1 VGDARPLVAVRV
13 VVTRPAS
20 QSAELMEK
28 LRAAGAV
35 PVAAPAI
42 EILPA
47 EDDAPLLDA
56 VQRLD
61 DYGWIVFTSANAVNF
76 FGQARFALGTHHV
89 PLRAA
94 VAAVGTGTAAAC
106 AKDHLA
112 VAFQPSAALGE
123 TLARE
128 LPIEPGQR
136 VLWPRGSLA
145 PDTLADILRERGAV
159 VDSPVV
165 YRTVTNLDL
174 LGIVDAMRDRR
185 IDALTFTS
193 PSTVRHFVDG
203 LAAAGVRL
211 ARLPEAER
219 PRIACIGP
227 VTAAAARECGL
238 TVDALADPSSD
249 DGLVAALVRIFSA
262 RTDHA

>member
-1 VGDARPLVAVRV
+1 
-13 VVTRPAS
+13 
-20 QSAELMEK
+20 M

-42 EILPA
+42 EILPP
-47 EDDAPLLDA
+47 EDEAPLREGVAQLA
-56 VQRLD
+56 AAAWV
-61 DYGWIVFTSANAVNF
+61 VFTSANAVTATAQVCAAS
-76 FGQARFALGTHHV
+76 GVDPAH
-89 PLRAA
+89 LRCR
-94 VAAVGTGTAAAC
+94 VAAVGSGTTAAC
-106 AKDHLA
+106 AKAGFPVH
-112 VAFQPSAALGE
+112 FQPSAALGE

-128 LPIEPGQR
+128 LPVDAGHL

-145 PDTLADILRERGAV
+145 PETLADTLRARGCTVLA
-159 VDSPVV
+159 PIA

-185 IDALTFTS
+185 VDAVTFTS

-203 LAAAGVRL
+203 LAAAGIRL
-211 ARLPEAER
+211 DRLPEHER

-238 TVDALADPSSD
+238 TVDGIADPHD
-249 DGLVAALVRIFSA
+249 DHGMLAVLIRIFSDRPA
-262 RTDHA
+262 HA

>member
-1 VGDARPLVAVRV
+1 MGDVRPLAAVRV
-13 VVTRPAS
+13 IVTRPAS
-20 QSAELMEK
+20 QSAELLAK

-56 VQRLD
+56 VRALD
-61 DYGWIVFTSANAVNF
+61 DYAWVVFTSANAVHH
-76 FGQARFALGTHHV
+76 FGQARATHET
-89 PLRAA
+89 PLQAR
-94 VAAVGTGTAAAC
+94 VAAVGAGTAAAC
-106 AKDHLA
+106 AKDGLT

-128 LPIEPGQR
+128 LPIVDGER

-145 PDTLADILRERGAV
+145 PDTLADILRQRGAT
-159 VDSPVV
+159 VDAPVA

-174 LGIVDAMRDRR
+174 LGIVDALRDRR

-211 ARLPEAER
+211 ARLPESER

-227 VTAAAARECGL
+227 VTAATARECGL

-262 RTDHA
+262 RTVHA

>member
-1 VGDARPLVAVRV
+1 MADARPLLAVRV
-13 VVTRPAS
+13 IVTRPAA
-20 QSAELMEK
+20 QGAELMQK

-56 VQRLD
+56 VARLD
-61 DYGWIVFTSANAVNF
+61 DYDWLVFTSANAVAHTQ
-76 FGQARFALGTHHV
+76 QARI
-89 PLRAA
+89 AA
-94 VAAVGTGTAAAC
+94 GAPEHPPRPRIAAVGAGTAAAC
-106 AKDHLA
+106 EKDGFA
-112 VAFQPSAALGE
+112 VHFQPSAALGE
-123 TLARE
+123 TLGRE
-128 LPIEPGQR
+128 LPLVDGAR

-145 PDTLADILRERGAV
+145 PDTLAELLRARGAT
-159 VDSPVV
+159 VDAPIA

-211 ARLPEAER
+211 HRLPDTER
-219 PRIACIGP
+219 PRVVCIGP

-238 TVDALADPSSD
+238 AVDAVADPHDD
-249 DGLVAALVRIFSA
+249 DGLVAALVRIFA
-262 RTDHA
+262 ERPAHA

>member
-1 VGDARPLVAVRV
+1 MD
-13 VVTRPAS
+13 
-20 QSAELMEK
+20 K
-28 LRAAGAV
+28 LRAMGAV

-47 EDDAPLLDA
+47 EDDAPLLEA
-56 VQRLD
+56 VATL
-61 DYGWIVFTSANAVNF
+61 GAFAWVVFTSANAVTQ
-76 FGQARFALGTHHV
+76 FGQARAAVGSSKE
-89 PLRAA
+89 PLPCR
-94 VAAVGTGTAAAC
+94 VAAVGAGTAAAC
-106 AKDHLA
+106 AKDGLS
-112 VAFQPSAALGE
+112 VAFQPSTALGE

-128 LPIEPGQR
+128 LPIDSGQR

-145 PDTLADILRERGAV
+145 PDTLADILRERGAS
-159 VDSPVV
+159 VDAPVV

-174 LGIVDAMRDRR
+174 LGIVDTMRDRR

-219 PRIACIGP
+219 PRVACIGP
-227 VTAAAARECGL
+227 VTAAAAGECGL
-238 TVDALADPSSD
+238 TVDAVADPSDD
-249 DGLVAALVRIFSA
+249 DGLVAALVRIFAA
-262 RTDHA
+262 RPVHA

>member
-1 VGDARPLVAVRV
+1 MRV

-20 QSAELMEK
+20 QSAELMDK

-47 EDDAPLLDA
+47 DDDAPLQDA
-56 VQRLD
+56 VGRLA
-61 DYGWIVFTSANAVNF
+61 DYDWIVFTSANAVNH
-76 FGQARFALGTHHV
+76 FGQGRAALGDV
-89 PLRAA
+89 PLRARI
-94 VAAVGTGTAAAC
+94 AAVGGATAAAC
-106 AKDHLA
+106 AKDGLT

-128 LPIEPGQR
+128 LPLAPGQR

-145 PDTLADILRERGAV
+145 PDTLADILRGRGAA
-159 VDSPVV
+159 VDAPVV

-211 ARLPEAER
+211 TRLPDAER
-219 PRIACIGP
+219 PRVAVIGP

-238 TVDALADPSSD
+238 TVDAIADPSDD
-249 DGLVAALVRIFSA
+249 DGLVAALIRIFPA
-262 RTDHA
+262 RPAHA